1 MNLRKYSLVLSYIRG
16 ELQTTISKNL
26 LCVHHQRQLLVV
38 ETDQL
43 CQTSVWCK
51 QLIGPRK
58 FSAFINGKKL
68 KSYIVLKFVY
78 IRRTTL
84 FSHIYL

>member
-1 MNLRKYSLVLSYIRG
+1 M
-16 ELQTTISKNL
+16 
-26 LCVHHQRQLLVV
+26 
-38 ETDQL
+38 
-43 CQTSVWCK
+43 

-58 FSAFINGKKL
+58 FSAFINHQKL
-68 KSYIVLKFVY
+68 KSYIVSEFVY